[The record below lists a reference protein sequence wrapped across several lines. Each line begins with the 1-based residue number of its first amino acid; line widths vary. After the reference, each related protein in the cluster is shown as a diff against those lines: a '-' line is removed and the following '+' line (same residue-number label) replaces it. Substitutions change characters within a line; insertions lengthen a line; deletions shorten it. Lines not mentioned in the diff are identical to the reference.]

1 MTTETPTKAE
11 VITAIADVWEDLSGR
26 RIDAQ
31 EFDFLYDKDIE
42 ELMCMHI
49 QLVLSKLE
57 RLCR

>member
-11 VITAIADVWEDLSGR
+11 VITAIADTWYDLSGK

-31 EFDFLYDKDIE
+31 EFDFLYDKDME
-42 ELMCMHI
+42 ELAFMHI
-49 QLVLSKLE
+49 HLVLSQLE